1 MEIKGMEILKTTE
14 ITESYISPFLYAV
27 IPFVG
32 LIFIMFMLRGFVRS
46 YDAEKLCVTC
56 IWVLLFI
63 STVIIALFV
72 VDTNIWHKD
81 ERNVTR
87 NEYEVQFDET
97 VDIEEVRAHYEIV
110 KKKGDIYILRDHLP
124 VVVTCDSC
132 DAVLEE
138 GINYCPSCGAEV
150 AKGGKK

>member
-14 ITESYISPFLYAV
+14 ITESYISPFLFV
-27 IPFVG
+27 IG
-32 LIFIMFMLRGFVRS
+32 LLICLLFMMFMLRGFVNS

-56 IWVLLFI
+56 IWVLLMLA
-63 STVIIALFV
+63 TVFIALAII
-72 VDTNIWHKD
+72 DTNIWHKD
-81 ERNVTR
+81 KKNVTR
-87 NEYEVQFDET
+87 NEYEVRLNDT
-97 VDIEEVRAHYEIV
+97 VDIEEVRTHYEIV
-110 KKKGDIYILRDHLP
+110 KKKGDIYILRDYLP

-150 AKGGKK
+150 AKGAKK